1 MVGQLE
7 EEGLLAREQA
17 ARVRRFGAM
26 FEHVRLEAVYLRTV
40 ESRRPEL
47 DSGAIS
53 ELLAKLELSRYR
65 RRLGQVL
72 IEARAL
78 ASEEALEIE
87 RLSRNKLQRED
98 LRVLERYQGEDFAG
112 VARPLLPVPRVHT
125 GVFRVTTLFRSKDTL
140 RRVKKAL
147 VRLEEERHSLESH
160 EPGLASYTGAEAEE
174 PELEPEEL
182 ANHRAATTS

>member
-1 MVGQLE
+1 MELADPEAVRAAMRTVATTPAGAPDVVGQLE

-78 ASEEALEIE
+78 ASEEALEIIE
-87 RLSRNKLQRED
+87 HNAET
-98 LRVLERYQGEDFAG
+98 VLEEIVMPGA
-112 VARPLLPVPRVHT
+112 VP
-125 GVFRVTTLFRSKDTL
+125 
-140 RRVKKAL
+140 
-147 VRLEEERHSLESH
+147 
-160 EPGLASYTGAEAEE
+160 SYVQV
-174 PELEPEEL
+174 
-182 ANHRAATTS
+182 